1 MSYFDIY
8 ESRGHGI
15 YPEGVP
21 LDGDE
26 FVTPEDTEAG
36 MDVSNP
42 NFDKKVELALQKSRA
57 VFVVN
62 SASGKRLGQ
71 IISFDSR
78 YECRVPEEDESLK
91 DDKEQGEETM
101 LIARSIAPTMIGS
114 TPEDRIG
121 ESKDVIIG
129 DEQSIQD
136 SGISDIEVKNG
147 NGDTMAAAG
156 PDVIAE
162 DPGAPTVPTAKAEFP
177 FMTIAVAAGLG
188 FLLLKMLKK

>member
-26 FVTPEDTEAG
+26 FVTPEDTESG

-57 VFVVN
+57 IFVVN
-62 SASGKRLGQ
+62 SVSGKKLGQ
-71 IISFDSR
+71 IQRFDSD
-78 YECRVPEEDESLK
+78 YERRVPGEDESLK
-91 DDKEQGEETM
+91 DQGEENM
-101 LIARSIAPTMIGS
+101 LITRSIAPTMIGPA
-114 TPEDRIG
+114 PEDRIG

-136 SGISDIEVKNG
+136 SGISDVEVKNG

-156 PDVIAE
+156 PDVIAG

>member
-8 ESRGHGI
+8 ESRGHGM
-15 YPEGVP
+15 YPEGIP

-26 FVTPEDTEAG
+26 FVTPEDTEVG
-36 MDVSNP
+36 MDVNNP
-42 NFDKKVELALQKSRA
+42 KFDKRVELALQKSRA
-57 VFVVN
+57 IFVVN
-62 SASGKRLGQ
+62 SVSGKKLGQ
-71 IISFDSR
+71 IINFDSR
-78 YECRVPEEDESLK
+78 YERRVPEEDESLK
-91 DDKEQGEETM
+91 DEDNRQGDEDM
-101 LIARSIAPTMIGS
+101 LITRSISPTLIGPA
-114 TPEDRIG
+114 PEDRIG

-156 PDVIAE
+156 PDVIAG
-162 DPGAPTVPTAKAEFP
+162 DPGASAAPVEKKFP
-177 FMTIAVAAGLG
+177 FMTVAVAAGLG